1 MPARPVHLAV
11 AAGLLLVI
19 GCTGSLHHSAD
30 SDARALPPAA
40 SAQPSSPEMED
51 AVVDETSTEARVPMS
66 APMSSATPRPDW
78 LGTRILPLASDG
90 FGERLP
96 TPAEFL
102 DRRLATPPL
111 PPPSPTPPPP
121 DGSFHSTISNVPLDV
136 LARSTWTSACPVT
149 IDELRYVTVTFF
161 GFDGMRHTGELLVH
175 TSVADD
181 AVHIFDALHAASFP
195 LEEVRIIALH
205 ELDLPPTGDGNVT
218 SAFVCRPTVG
228 GTRWSD
234 HALGRA
240 IDINP
245 FHNPYVRGDLV
256 LPELASAYV
265 DRDDR
270 RPGMIVEGD
279 SVTAAFAARGWRWG
293 GQWTGPAVDWMHF
306 SPSGR

>member
-1 MPARPVHLAV
+1 MPTRSLHLAI

-19 GCTGSLHHSAD
+19 GCTGPVTDSAVTD
-30 SDARALPPAA
+30 VRPLPPIA
-40 SAQPSSPEMED
+40 SAQPSSPEKDD
-51 AVVDETSTEARVPMS
+51 AVDDPTPGEAPTPTPS
-66 APMSSATPRPDW
+66 AMPRPDW

-96 TPAEFL
+96 TPADL
-102 DRRLATPPL
+102 SDRRLVTPLLPAPIPAAPPL
-111 PPPSPTPPPP
+111 
-121 DGSFHSTISNVPLDV
+121 DGSFRSTISAVPLDV
-136 LARSTWTSACPVT
+136 LARSTWTPACPVT
-149 IDELRYVTVTFF
+149 VDELRYLTVTFF
-161 GFDGMRHTGELLVH
+161 GFDGLRHTGELLVH
-175 TSVADD
+175 ESVADD

-234 HALGRA
+234 HAFGRA

-265 DRDDR
+265 DRADR

-279 SVTAAFAARGWRWG
+279 GVTAAFAARGWRWG
-293 GQWTGPAVDWMHF
+293 GRWTGPAVDWMHF